1 MFLIMMNMMIM
12 VMTIDILNVATIFTT
27 TPETGDRLGAR
38 QRQGSPSR
46 QRSSSCRKVSCR
58 AVLVESVTV

>member
-1 MFLIMMNMMIM
+1 M